1 MYQFISI
8 PRIKA
13 LMDLPF
19 FCSLKF
25 FSTTQL
31 KGRRLS
37 EMEHASLTAATW
49 FWLLVPQ
56 LLVVAISV
64 VNVLIERRK
73 QP

>member
-1 MYQFISI
+1 MG
-8 PRIKA
+8 
-13 LMDLPF
+13 LPF

-37 EMEHASLTAATW
+37 EMEYTSLTAATW

-56 LLVVAISV
+56 LVVLAISV
-64 VNVLIERRK
+64 LNFFIERRK
-73 QP
+73 QQ

>member
-1 MYQFISI
+1 
-8 PRIKA
+8 
-13 LMDLPF
+13 
-19 FCSLKF
+19 
-25 FSTTQL
+25 
-31 KGRRLS
+31 
-37 EMEHASLTAATW
+37 MEHASLTAATW